1 MNDTIEI
8 KLALALE
15 LIEEQKKA
23 LQMRKEYD
31 FKIHEIIDTWLEML
45 ANDKINEVMISM
57 ERRLNSYR
65 TINPNNVL

>member
-23 LQMRKEYD
+23 IQMTKEYD
-31 FKIHEIIDTWLEML
+31 FKIHKIIDIWLEML
-45 ANDKINEVMISM
+45 ADDKIEEVMISM
-57 ERRLNSYR
+57 ERRLNNYR
-65 TINPNNVL
+65 TINPNDVL

>member
-23 LQMRKEYD
+23 LEMQKRYD
-31 FKIHEIIDTWLEML
+31 FNIHKIIDIWLEML
-45 ANDKINEVMISM
+45 ADDKIEEVMISM
-57 ERRLNSYR
+57 ERRLNNYR
-65 TINPNNVL
+65 TINPNDVL